1 MLTDERQYLDLMCKI
16 MAQGNYREGRNG
28 ATYSL
33 FGEQMKFDLRA
44 GFPLLTTKKMFTR
57 GIIVELIWII
67 RGMTNIGF
75 LHDHDVHIWDE
86 WADENGDLGPV
97 YGRQWRRWDTGDAI
111 YNNSVKIDQLAN
123 LIDGIKRDPYGR
135 RHIVTAWN
143 PAEIDSMKLPPC
155 HCFFQCH
162 VANGQLNL
170 HLYQRSADWFLGVP
184 FNIAS
189 YALLTHLIARECG
202 LEAGTFVHSFG
213 DLHVY
218 ANHQE
223 AINRQLG
230 RECFAF
236 PRLEIDPDA
245 PGIFEIEPRHIN
257 ITGYQSHG
265 TITAPVSK

>member
-1 MLTDERQYLDLMCKI
+1 MTTGERQYLDLMRKI
-16 MAQGNYREGRNG
+16 LSEGNYREGRNG

-67 RGMTNIGF
+67 RGMTNIKF

-86 WADENGDLGPV
+86 WADADGELGPV
-97 YGRQWRRWDTGDAI
+97 YGKQWRNWNGYESQSYR
-111 YNNSVKIDQLAN
+111 IDQFEN
-123 LIDGIKRDPYGR
+123 LIDDIKRDPYGR

-143 PAEIDSMKLPPC
+143 PEQLGDMALPPC

-162 VANGQLNL
+162 VADGRLNL

-213 DLHVY
+213 DLHIY
-218 ANHQE
+218 ANHRD
-223 AINRQLG
+223 AIERQLA
-230 RECFAF
+230 RDCFDF
-236 PRLEIDPDA
+236 PRLEIDPAA
-245 PGIFEIEPRHIN
+245 PGIFEIEPKHIT

-265 TITAPVSK
+265 TITAEVSK